1 MPAPDDERL
10 GLLYEVALD
19 QANVA
24 QAAVKDLAAIADQ
37 LQQLPAILSA
47 EVSRRLAQSATD
59 AAKPAALIAEEAAR
73 EFQTTTQDAAKLAQE
88 ASQKAAGAFRRVQWW
103 IFLAVFALGAL
114 SGSVGLY
121 ALHTPTVE
129 NSLDAKAVADYLKP
143 ALLDACKRR

>member
-37 LQQLPAILSA
+37 LQQLPASVRA
-47 EVSRRLAQSATD
+47 EVSRLLAQSATD
-59 AAKPAALIAEEAAR
+59 AAKPAAHIAESAAR
-73 EFQTTTQDAAKLAQE
+73 EFQTTIQDAAKLAQE
-88 ASQKAAGAFRRVQWW
+88 ASQKAAGAFKRVQWW

-121 ALHTPTVE
+121 ALYKPTVQ

>member
-10 GLLYEVALD
+10 GLLYEVAVD

-37 LQQLPAILSA
+37 LQQLPASVRA
-47 EVSRRLAQSATD
+47 EVSLLLAQSATD
-59 AAKPAALIAEEAAR
+59 AAKPAAQIAESAAR
-73 EFQTTTQDAAKLAQE
+73 EFQTATQDAAKLAQE
-88 ASQKAAGAFRRVQWW
+88 ASQKAAGAFKRVQWW

-121 ALHTPTVE
+121 ALYTPTVQ
-129 NSLDAKAVADYLKP
+129 NSIDAKTVAEHLKP